1 LNALLRQAAALPR
14 NPRALA
20 SHLRRAQTFLRAL
33 GIDIIFIRE
42 GRAGSRVIRI
52 RVSLE
57 NTVSTASNVSAVRGN
72 GSDPGPAVQAPIT
85 AADDA
90 DDADAKPAFPF
101 GKLG

>member
-85 AADDA
+85 APDDA

-101 GKLG
+101 G